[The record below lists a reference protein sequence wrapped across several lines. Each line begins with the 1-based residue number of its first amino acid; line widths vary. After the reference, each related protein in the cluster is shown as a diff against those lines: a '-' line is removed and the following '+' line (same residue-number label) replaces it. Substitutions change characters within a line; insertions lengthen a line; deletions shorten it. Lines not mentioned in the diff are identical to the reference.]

1 MEFLLEKQWIYI
13 GIPVLFVAGAFMHYF
28 YSLSRKNV
36 LVGLI
41 APVNES
47 VWEHLKLI
55 FLPMILWWSVYYIIK
70 GQELGI
76 DKNRWFTAGLVSL
89 VVSMIGIFFLYY
101 FYVGAFGIE
110 SVIIDIS
117 ILLVALFVGQMLSF
131 HIYKHFEG
139 IDVHFV
145 ILIVAMIFCVLVI
158 CTFNPPHIPLFKEKK
173 TGVYGIKKK

>member
-1 MEFLLEKQWIYI
+1 
-13 GIPVLFVAGAFMHYF
+13 
-28 YSLSRKNV
+28 
-36 LVGLI
+36 
-41 APVNES
+41 
-47 VWEHLKLI
+47 
-55 FLPMILWWSVYYIIK
+55 
-70 GQELGI
+70 
-76 DKNRWFTAGLVSL
+76 
-89 VVSMIGIFFLYY
+89 MIGIFFLYY
-101 FYVGAFGIE
+101 FYVGAFGRE

-131 HIYKHFEG
+131 HIYKNFEG

>member
-55 FLPMILWWSVYYIIK
+55 FLPMILWWSVYYMVYS
-70 GQELGI
+70 
-76 DKNRWFTAGLVSL
+76 RF
-89 VVSMIGIFFLYY
+89 GIFSSINDWNIFFILFLCRC
-101 FYVGAFGIE
+101 IWNR
-110 SVIIDIS
+110 IS
-117 ILLVALFVGQMLSF
+117 
-131 HIYKHFEG
+131 Y
-139 IDVHFV
+139 
-145 ILIVAMIFCVLVI
+145 
-158 CTFNPPHIPLFKEKK
+158 N
-173 TGVYGIKKK
+173 